1 MESKEINIGGT
12 YVIGTSKETNITAHN
27 FMVGQKVVV
36 KEKFLS
42 GFIAKIEK
50 TGVEQFLE
58 ASDFK
63 REIKKTDFS
72 TTLSRAEMASVV
84 NLHRSKKCNILTPE
98 FRDKAGISKSQ
109 QLEVLSNFLEIKNHY
124 NL

>member
-1 MESKEINIGGT
+1 MKAKEISIGGH
-12 YVIGTSKETNITAHN
+12 YIVGTSKETNVTAHN
-27 FMVGQKVVV
+27 FRVGQKVFV

-58 ASDFK
+58 ASDFN
-63 REIKKTDFS
+63 REVKKTEFS
-72 TTLSRAEMASVV
+72 TTLSRDEMASVV
-84 NLHRSKKCNILTPE
+84 SLHRSEKCNILTPE
-98 FRDKAGISKSQ
+98 FRDMAGISKAQ
-109 QLEVLSNFLEIKNHY
+109 QLEVLENFFEIKSHY